1 VAAVLVAEVGL
12 LALVAWSASTEPT
25 FGVFVRENAASISVP
40 DQRNVVHDVMVDR
53 VVSPVPGWLL
63 VQADRNQGV
72 PDGVIGSRWIPAGES
87 KKVSIAVGPTP
98 LPRRIYV
105 TLLADLGKPHVLEY
119 ATSSHSATAT
129 GGIGSIFET
138 KGVAGASA
146 MKDKPI
152 IAGGSPVVA
161 HVDMVPLSFA
171 VGPSQAYISESTRTL
186 DASSVVIPSIVAP
199 AQSWVSLSLETAS
212 GQMGGVL
219 GTKLVAPGEH
229 KNVVVPLNVRLGPSP
244 VIATLHVDLGT
255 LGRFDFS
262 PLDLGDSLDQPYTAG
277 GRTVSAPVHFSQ

>member
-1 VAAVLVAEVGL
+1 MAALLVAEVGV
-12 LALVAWSASTEPT
+12 LALVAWSASARPT
-25 FGVFVRENAASISVP
+25 FGVFVREGAASISVS
-40 DQRNVVHDVMVDR
+40 DQRNVVHDITVDR

-63 VQADRNQGV
+63 VQADGNQGV
-72 PDGVIGSRWIPAGES
+72 PDGIIGSRWIPAGES
-87 KKVSIAVGPTP
+87 QKVSIAVGPAP
-98 LPRRIYV
+98 LPKRIYV

-119 ATSSHSATAT
+119 AASSHSTTAA

-138 KGVAGASA
+138 KGVAGANTI
-146 MKDKPI
+146 KDKPV
-152 IAGGSPVVA
+152 IAGGSPVTA
-161 HVDMVPLSFA
+161 HVDMLPLNFA

-186 DASSVVIPSIVAP
+186 DATTVVIPRIVAP
-199 AQSWVSLSLETAS
+199 AQSWVSLNLEAAS
-212 GQMGGVL
+212 GQTGGVL

-262 PLDLGDSLDQPYTAG
+262 PLDLGDSLDQPYVAG
-277 GRTVSAPVHFSQ
+277 GRTVSAPVHYSQ